1 MTVPAPASSA
11 SVADATLAGE
21 ATSRKRGGLRR
32 RDRIIGL
39 FAVAPA
45 FLVVVGFMAFPV
57 IFALYIS
64 FTKTNGLT
72 FEWRGLDNYFA
83 LVSDPVVHQVFL
95 NNLKFLISVPLV
107 IFVAL
112 IVSVLLFEQI
122 RGWRFFR
129 VIFFLPNVL
138 SVAVIG
144 IMFRNAFGYY
154 GAVNQAIGI
163 FGGEPV
169 QFFTDGTLAI
179 GIIILALVWS
189 GFGYQSL
196 LLLAGLTAINPA
208 VFEAAAID
216 GAGWWKRL
224 WYITLPNIRRV
235 LGFVFIINVLYTFT
249 ALFGFIFVM
258 TAGGPGFET
267 TTIDYLVYLRAFSSS
282 NLGSGAALGGRALPL
297 HRNPHRHPE
306 PCIPVWGTTTDVR
319 HHQLAARSPL
329 GALAH
334 LHRAEPGR
342 RDDHLSAVLRDH
354 DLAAAELRLP
364 ARPVRAARH
373 LDVRQLHDPRELV
386 RSRLGRSST
395 ACSSRRWR
403 SSSFCFSHRSRDTR
417 SRSSRCPG

>member
-1 MTVPAPASSA
+1 MTAPAPASSA
-11 SVADATLAGE
+11 SVADATLAEE
-21 ATSRKRGGLRR
+21 AIPRRRGGLRR
-32 RDRIIGL
+32 RDRIVGL
-39 FAVAPA
+39 LAVAPA

-57 IFALYIS
+57 LFALYIS
-64 FTKTNGLT
+64 FTKTNGIRY
-72 FEWRGLDNYFA
+72 EWRGLDNYIA
-83 LVSDPVVHQVFL
+83 LIGDPVVHQVFL

-224 WYITLPNIRRV
+224 WFITLPNIRRV

-282 NLGSGAALGGRALPL
+282 NLGSGAAL
-297 HRNPHRHPE
+297 
-306 PCIPVWGTTTDVR
+306 
-319 HHQLAARSPL
+319 
-329 GALAH
+329 
-334 LHRAEPGR
+334 
-342 RDDHLSAVLRDH
+342 AVVLFIFIGILTVIQNR
-354 DLAAAELRLP
+354 
-364 ARPVRAARH
+364 VF
-373 LDVRQLHDPRELV
+373 
-386 RSRLGRSST
+386 RLGE
-395 ACSSRRWR
+395 
-403 SSSFCFSHRSRDTR
+403 DD
-417 SRSSRCPG
+417 